1 MEAVLELSRREA
13 LGPHSGKVTINGNGE
28 PSYVLKQKLNGRL
41 SELDQELKEIDRQI
55 EEFKNLR
62 AKIVVERQDVANQ
75 LNTRIGHQPTNL
87 RASTSGSGS
96 ARNSAGAGAID
107 YMNHPFEWTGELKAR
122 MRSVFGIHEF
132 RLCQEGLVPLSVFVG
147 CPETIFLR
155 FPESATRIWMVGI
168 LSASC
173 LLVRVFNSVVPNLQA
188 QMPRQFHKV
197 VESPSRISSLH
208 C

>member
-62 AKIVVERQDVANQ
+62 AKIVAERQDVANQ

-87 RASTSGSGS
+87 PASTSGSGS

-107 YMNHPFEWTGELKAR
+107 YMNDPFEWTGELKAR

-132 RLCQEGLVPLSVFVG
+132 RLCQVGYVSNIVALIQLKRQIFPYSVCNANMDGRDIVCVMPTG
-147 CPETIFLR
+147 SVL
-155 FPESATRIWMVGI
+155 
-168 LSASC
+168 LC
-173 LLVRVFNSVVPNLQA
+173 LLMLSQLILYNIF
-188 QMPRQFHKV
+188 
-197 VESPSRISSLH
+197 
-208 C
+208 